1 CRRNAP
7 RRTAAVPTTESPAP
21 PGSESTPRPPRR
33 SPRRSPPPPPA
44 GHDLQTSLQV
54 LRFTNDK
61 GPVGSA
67 AGPVS
72 DRGYLSGIRLQNRLI
87 TGPITGS
94 QVKCTIFRS
103 LASINRLTAN
113 SRLRC
118 YGFEAALLRTRMWRW
133 PEPGDSTQVRSRGRR
148 RVGSFSGSYSGSFST
163 RLLTR

>member
-118 YGFEAALLRTRMWRW
+118 YGRACGGGPSRGIRLRFAR
-133 PEPGDSTQVRSRGRR
+133 EVVGGLARSRVRTPDRSRR
-148 RVGSFSGSYSGSFST
+148 AY
-163 RLLTR
+163 